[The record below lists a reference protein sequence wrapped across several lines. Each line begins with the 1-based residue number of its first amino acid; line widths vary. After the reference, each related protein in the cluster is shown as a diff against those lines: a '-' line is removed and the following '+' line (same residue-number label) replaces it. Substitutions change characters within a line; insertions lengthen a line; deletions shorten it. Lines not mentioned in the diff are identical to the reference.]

1 METQGFVNQIQ
12 EVTLETPVD
21 VIIGHIKRLLN
32 SGEMKPG
39 DRLPAERK
47 LAEQFNVGRAY
58 VREAIQKLELYG
70 IVKTLPQSGTYISG
84 LEISALEGLI
94 SEVMKLDDYDF
105 FSLAET
111 RLILE
116 INAARLCALR
126 RTEEDLEK
134 LEEALQNYLKKA
146 EEGPSAVEED
156 LMLHRTI
163 ADGSHNKVIKS
174 LMLIITPDL
183 MRNYHAFRV
192 CQTIENVAV
201 KEHILLVAA
210 IKRQD
215 AKAATDIMRAHLK
228 GIMDYAA
235 TTVNRTMEESEAE

>member
-1 METQGFVNQIQ
+1 MENQSLLNQIQ
-12 EVTLETPVD
+12 EVTLEAPAD
-21 VIIGHIKRLLN
+21 LIIGYIKRLLD
-32 SGEMKPG
+32 SEDLKPG

-47 LAEQFNVGRAY
+47 LAEQFGVGRAY

-105 FSLAET
+105 FSLVET

-116 INAARLCALR
+116 INAARLCAMR
-126 RTEEDLEK
+126 RTDADLEK
-134 LEEALQNYLKKA
+134 LEAALHCYLKKA
-146 EEGPSAVEED
+146 DEGPSAVEED

-174 LMLIITPDL
+174 LMLIITPDI
-183 MRNYHAFRV
+183 MRNYHAYRV

-201 KEHILLVAA
+201 KEHILLVEA

-215 AKAATDIMRAHLK
+215 ADAAADIMRRHLK
-228 GIMDYAA
+228 GIMSYAA
-235 TTVNRTMEESEAE
+235 STTNRLTGNVETL

>member
-1 METQGFVNQIQ
+1 MEAPNLTDQIQ
-12 EVTLETPVD
+12 EVTFETPSD
-21 VIIGHIKRLLN
+21 VIINHIKGLLD
-32 SGEMKPG
+32 SGELKPG
-39 DRLPAERK
+39 NRLPAERK
-47 LAEQFNVGRAY
+47 LAEQFGVGRAY
-58 VREAIQKLELYG
+58 VREAIQKLEMYG
-70 IVKTLPQSGTYISG
+70 IVKTLPQSGTYIAG
-84 LEISALEGLI
+84 LEITALEGLL
-94 SEVMKLDDYDF
+94 SEVLKLDDYDF
-105 FSLAET
+105 FSLVET

-126 RTEEDLEK
+126 RTQEDLAK
-134 LEEALQNYLKKA
+134 LEEALDVYLRKA
-146 EEGPSAVEED
+146 QSGPSAVEED

-174 LMLIITPDL
+174 LMLIITPDI

-201 KEHILLVAA
+201 KEHVLLVDA

-215 AKAATDIMRAHLK
+215 VKAATDIMRTHLK

-235 TTVNRTMEESEAE
+235 TTINRTKGEVETV

>member
-1 METQGFVNQIQ
+1 MENGSLLNQIQ
-12 EVTLETPVD
+12 EVTLETPTD
-21 VIIGHIKRLLN
+21 VIIDHIKRLLN
-32 SGEMKPG
+32 SGELKPG
-39 DRLPAERK
+39 NRLPSERK

-58 VREAIQKLELYG
+58 VREAFQKLELYG
-70 IVKTLPQSGTYISG
+70 ILKTLPQSGTYIAG

-116 INAARLCALR
+116 INAARLCAMR
-126 RTEEDLEK
+126 RTEADLEK
-134 LEEALQNYLKKA
+134 LDSALQAYLKKA

-183 MRNYHAFRV
+183 MRDYHAFRI

-201 KEHILLVAA
+201 KEHILLVEA

-215 AKAATDIMRAHLK
+215 ADAAVNIMRTHLK
-228 GIMDYAA
+228 GIMAYALS
-235 TTVNRTMEESEAE
+235 TTDRLTGEVETL